1 MRRPLGKLL
10 DKASLTRLDTELV
23 VSPRPNIPLLIE
35 LAVLREL
42 LALVDDED
50 DDVAPE
56 ALLLAT
62 AANVSSRDTAD
73 DSVLEDADDGAD
85 DTELGS

>member
-23 VSPRPNIPLLIE
+23 VSPRPKIPLLIE

-50 DDVAPE
+50 DEVAPE

>member
-23 VSPRPNIPLLIE
+23 VRPRPNIPLLIE

-50 DDVAPE
+50 DEVAPE

>member
-23 VSPRPNIPLLIE
+23 VRPRPNIPLLIE

>member
-23 VSPRPNIPLLIE
+23 VRPRPNIPLLIE

-73 DSVLEDADDGAD
+73 DSVLEEADDGAD

>member
-23 VSPRPNIPLLIE
+23 VRPRPNIPLLIE

-50 DDVAPE
+50 DEVAPE

-73 DSVLEDADDGAD
+73 DSVLEEADDGAD